1 MKVVARAPGKVN
13 LGLFVGPRREDG
25 RHELVTVFEPVSLAD
40 EVTVAPV
47 EGPSDEVICPEI
59 DAPNIVSMALAGLRA
74 GGWDAP
80 PVRVTIEKRI
90 PVAGGMGGGSADAAA
105 VLRIAPAL
113 APVPSGVIDRVAA
126 TLGAD
131 VPSQVVPGVA
141 IGTGA
146 GEVLER
152 VPGQLVP
159 HAFVVVPQAFA
170 LSTADVYREFD
181 RMRLARS
188 ADELSAF
195 LDEIRRAGVTLAP
208 ALIANDLE
216 RAALSLRSEIAD
228 ALDAVLD
235 AGATHSMVSGSGP
248 TVLGLCIGQ
257 EAGATAERAAAA
269 LADRYPGATPAAPVS
284 QEFGAP
290 RGS

>member
-1 MKVVARAPGKVN
+1 VKLVARAPGKVN

-25 RHELVTVFEPVSLAD
+25 RHELVTVFESVSLAD

-47 EGPSDEVICPEI
+47 DGPSDEVICPGI
-59 DAPNIVSMALAGLRA
+59 DGPNIVSTALAGLRA

-80 PVRVTIEKRI
+80 HVRVTIEKRI

-113 APVPSGVIDRVAA
+113 APVPSGVINRVAA
-126 TLGAD
+126 SLGAD
-131 VPSQVVPGVA
+131 VPSQVAPGAA

-152 VPGQLVP
+152 FGGPLAP
-159 HAFVVVPQAFA
+159 HAFVIVPQAFA

-181 RMRLARS
+181 RLALARPTG
-188 ADELSAF
+188 ELAT
-195 LDEIRRAGVTLAP
+195 LLGEVRRGGATLTP
-208 ALIANDLE
+208 ALLGNDLE
-216 RAALSLRSEIAD
+216 PAAVSLRPEIAD
-228 ALDAVLD
+228 VLEAVLD
-235 AGATHSMVSGSGP
+235 AGVTHSMVSGSGP
-248 TVLGLCIGQ
+248 TVLGLCIGP
-257 EAGATAERAAAA
+257 EAGAVTEDAAAA
-269 LADRYPGATPAAPVS
+269 LADRYPGATAAAPVS
-284 QEFGAP
+284 EEFWAP